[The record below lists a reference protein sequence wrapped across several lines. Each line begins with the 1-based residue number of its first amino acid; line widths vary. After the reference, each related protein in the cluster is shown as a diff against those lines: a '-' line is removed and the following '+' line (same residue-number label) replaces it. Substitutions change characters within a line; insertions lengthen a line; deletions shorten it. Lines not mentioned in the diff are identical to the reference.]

1 MQSYILLYR
10 IALNNL
16 SIILY
21 AFEEIANRMLLASIQ
36 GFVCAYCCTCKNRD
50 YTHSVRQQYGVWV
63 CGVCACVSV
72 CVSAQDTACISSV
85 SDLSLGGCVQGHV

>member
-36 GFVCAYCCTCKNRD
+36 GFVCAYTAVLAKAVIMHTRLGSSMVC
-50 YTHSVRQQYGVWV
+50 GVW
-63 CGVCACVSV
+63 VCACVSV
-72 CVSAQDTACISSV
+72 CV
-85 SDLSLGGCVQGHV
+85 CVCTRYSYI